1 MARTPTNFSHNN
13 QLSTTAETLY
23 TPSSTSESATIRKLS
38 FYNSS
43 STTNRTVTVYV
54 VEASGSADTGTTLAK
69 RTIPPLRSWNCVEIQ
84 GEVISGTMSLQADQD
99 SGTDIN
105 SNCSG
110 TLVT

>member
-13 QLSTTAETLY
+13 QLSTAAETLY

-43 STTNRTVTVYV
+43 ATTNRTVTVYV
-54 VEASGSADTGTTLAK
+54 VESSGTAGTANTLAV
-69 RTIPPLRSWNCVEIQ
+69 RTIPPLKTWSCVEIQ
-84 GEVISGTMSLQADQD
+84 GEVISGTISLQAKQD
-99 SGTDIN
+99 AGADVN